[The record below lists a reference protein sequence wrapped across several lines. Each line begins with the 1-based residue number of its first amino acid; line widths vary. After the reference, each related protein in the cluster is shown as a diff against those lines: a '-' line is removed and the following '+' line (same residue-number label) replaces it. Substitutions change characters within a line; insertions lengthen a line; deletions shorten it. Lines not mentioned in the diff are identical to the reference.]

1 MHMNRI
7 SEISGVV
14 RENERYAALQ
24 GFSQDPLKWIG
35 KWMIGKVVYLLYLGI
50 LFVLFLWYYYV
61 FLPWKDK

>member
-1 MHMNRI
+1 MNRI

-14 RENERYAALQ
+14 RENERHEALHR
-24 GFSQDPLKWIG
+24 FSQGPLKWVA
-35 KWMIGKVVYLLYLGI
+35 KWIVGKVVYLIYLGL